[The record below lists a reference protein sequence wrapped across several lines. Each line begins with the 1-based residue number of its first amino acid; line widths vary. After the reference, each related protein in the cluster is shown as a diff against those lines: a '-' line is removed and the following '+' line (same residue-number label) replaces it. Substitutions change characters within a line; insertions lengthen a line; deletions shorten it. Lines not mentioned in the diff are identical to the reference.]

1 VAPEYNWSVPAVLRT
16 RFHDLRHTHAT
27 HLLSSGVHPKVAQ
40 ERLGHSSVG
49 ITLDFY
55 SHVLPG
61 MQDDA
66 AGALCGSAGAYS
78 RQSTAG
84 MRRLSAPNT
93 RWPTQR
99 KSKKFL
105 LGVDLGT
112 SATKASLYD
121 STGNLLSEGCAEV
134 PLSYP
139 QPDAVDQDMQDFCQS
154 AAVAVRQCMG
164 AALKVVLQIN
174 AREEELRHRPDDPND
189 NGVKTPK

>member
-1 VAPEYNWSVPAVLRT
+1 VDAAR
-16 RFHDLRHTHAT
+16 A
-27 HLLSSGVHPKVAQ
+27 HPKVYAKTTLGVVVGHH
-40 ERLGHSSVG
+40 ETILRALTSKPVAIGHSFG
-49 ITLDFY
+49 GLIAQTLAGRGLAAATVALSPAPFRG
-55 SHVLPG
+55 VLP
-61 MQDDA
+61 QI
-66 AGALCGSAGAYS
+66 
-78 RQSTAG
+78 Q
-84 MRRLSAPNT
+84 
-93 RWPTQR
+93 
-99 KSKKFL
+99 KFL